1 LQFKTNKEMTK
12 PETDDRI
19 KVGITQGD
27 INGIGYEI
35 IIKTLSNPRILELC
49 TPIVYGSSK
58 VASYHRKT
66 LDIPEFNLNLVKSAE
81 FAVHKRANI
90 INVYDKEV
98 KIDLGLSTETAGQ
111 LSLLALEAAVEDLK
125 HKNIDV
131 LVTAPINKKNVQ
143 SQNFNF
149 LVHTEYLAK
158 KFEVPDHLM
167 LMVSNNIRIG
177 VITGH
182 VPLKDVSALITEKL
196 IVSKAKILSE
206 SLTKD
211 FGIRRPRIA
220 VLGLNPH
227 AGDSGVLG
235 TEEQNIIIPAINK
248 AKEEGIFVFGPYA
261 ADGFFGS
268 SSFTHFDAVLAMYHD
283 QGLIPFKSLTFDTG
297 VNYTAGLPIVRTSPA
312 HGTAYDLAGKNQAS
326 PDSFREALYL
336 ALDIY
341 RNRKM
346 HSGLTANPLKFTV
359 HDEEKPGSEPK
370 LVL

>member
-1 LQFKTNKEMTK
+1 MTK
-12 PETDDRI
+12 PEIIEEII

-27 INGIGYEI
+27 INGIGYEV

-66 LDIPEFNLNLVKSAE
+66 LDVPEFNLNLVRSAE
-81 FAVHKRANI
+81 FAVQKRANI
-90 INVYDKEV
+90 INVYEKEV

-111 LSLLALEAAVEDLK
+111 LSLLSLDAAVEDLK
-125 HKNIDV
+125 HNHIDV
-131 LVTAPINKKNVQ
+131 LVTAPINKKNIQ
-143 SQNFNF
+143 SSTFKF
-149 LVHTEYLAK
+149 PGHTEYLAN
-158 KFEVPDHLM
+158 KFGTNDYLM
-167 LMVSNNIRIG
+167 LMVSNNIRVG
-177 VITGH
+177 VVTGH
-182 VPLKDVSALITEKL
+182 IPLKDISSSINSNLIL
-196 IVSKAKILSE
+196 SKIKILNE

-227 AGDSGVLG
+227 SGDGGVLG
-235 TEEQNIIIPAINK
+235 TEEQEIIIPAINK
-248 AKEEGIFVFGPYA
+248 AKEENIFAFGPYA

-268 SSFTHFDAVLAMYHD
+268 SAFTHFDAILAMYHD
-283 QGLIPFKSLTFDTG
+283 QGLIPFKTLTFESG
-297 VNYTAGLPIVRTSPA
+297 VNFTAGLPIIRTSPA
-312 HGTAYDLAGKNQAS
+312 HGTAYELAGKNQAS

-341 RNRKM
+341 RNRKQ
-346 HSGLTANPLKFTV
+346 HISLTSNPLKFTI

>member
-1 LQFKTNKEMTK
+1 MIK
-12 PETDDRI
+12 PEIENII

-27 INGIGYEI
+27 INGIGYEV

-66 LDIPEFNLNLVKSAE
+66 LDVPEFNLNLVRSAE
-81 FAVHKRANI
+81 FAVHKRSNI
-90 INVYDKEV
+90 INVYEKEV
-98 KIDLGLSTETAGQ
+98 KIELGTSTETAGQ
-111 LSLLALEAAVEDLK
+111 LSLLSLEAATEDLK
-125 HKNIDV
+125 NKHIDV

-143 SQNFNF
+143 SPTFKF
-149 LVHTEYLAK
+149 PGHTEFLAN
-158 KFEVPDHLM
+158 KFNVNDYLM
-167 LMVSNNIRIG
+167 LMVSDNIRVG

-182 VPLKDVSALITEKL
+182 IPLKEISSNINVNL
-196 IVSKAKILSE
+196 ILSKLRILNE

-211 FGIRRPRIA
+211 FRIRKPRIA

-227 AGDSGVLG
+227 SGDGGVLG
-235 TEEQNIIIPAINK
+235 TEEQEVIIPALNK
-248 AKEEGIFVFGPYA
+248 AKEENIFAFGPYA

-268 SSFTHFDAVLAMYHD
+268 SSFANFDAILAMYHD
-283 QGLIPFKSLTFDTG
+283 QGLIPFKTLSFDSG
-297 VNYTAGLPIVRTSPA
+297 VNYTAGLPVIRTSPA
-312 HGTAYDLAGKNQAS
+312 HGTAYELAGKNQAS

-346 HSGLTANPLKFTV
+346 HEQLTANPLKFTI
-359 HDEEKPGSEPK
+359 HDEERPGSEPK